1 MDHTDVHEQLRQTGP
16 LGADV
21 TVGIPT
27 RNRAGL
33 LREAIES
40 VLAQSHRNFRLV
52 VSDNAS
58 VDDTADVVR
67 SFRDPRIVYSP
78 VRTNVGRAANFNRLV
93 ALADTEFVV
102 LLGDDDKLRPDHLAR
117 TLEALEGHP
126 RAGVVHTG
134 FSLIDEAGG
143 II

>member
-16 LGADV
+16 LGTDV

-27 RNRAGL
+27 RNRAEL

-52 VSDNAS
+52 GSDNAS
-58 VDDTADVVR
+58 VDHTPGVVR
-67 SFRDPRIVYSP
+67 WFRDPRIVYSP

-102 LLGDDDKLRPDHLAR
+102 
-117 TLEALEGHP
+117 
-126 RAGVVHTG
+126 AGRR
-134 FSLIDEAGG
+134 
-143 II
+143 